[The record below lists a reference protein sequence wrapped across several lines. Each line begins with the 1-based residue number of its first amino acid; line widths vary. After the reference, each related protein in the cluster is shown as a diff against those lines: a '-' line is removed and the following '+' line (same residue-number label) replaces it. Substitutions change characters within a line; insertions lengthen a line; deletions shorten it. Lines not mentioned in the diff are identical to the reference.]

1 MSDPYSEFAGKY
13 AYQESE
19 RFKKV
24 LKVLMSED
32 DVKIANMLPVTA
44 EEIAGKTGKP
54 VESVMAILAGLFKKG
69 VIFETSKGYR
79 PARDIFQLH
88 DATGSDRR
96 SDDMWGRD
104 LLDAWWDF
112 SENELYKD
120 MAKWVNDFINPVS
133 KVLPARASIADPGK
147 LMPDEDIEGIIDRTT
162 RIAVVKCPCRRM
174 AQKCDRP
181 QEVCLQLNKGAEYTI
196 KRGSGREVSKD
207 EAKQIL
213 RTAAEGGLVHS
224 VGNTAEVGHY
234 ICNCCPDCCIFMQP
248 WLTYGGVEK
257 GIAKSRFE
265 AKVDVE
271 SCSGCQD
278 CVEQCPFGAI
288 EMVKVTGQ
296 KKMKAAVNPLKC
308 FGCGVCAVQ
317 CVANSIKLYEVREHS
332 KALSA

>member
-1 MSDPYSEFAGKY
+1 MSDPYSDFAAKY
-13 AYQESE
+13 AYQGSD

-24 LKVLMSED
+24 LKILMND
-32 DVKIANMLPVTA
+32 DEIAVANMLPAQA
-44 EEIAGKTGKP
+44 EDIAGKTGKT
-54 VESVMAILAGLFKKG
+54 VESVKDILAGLFNKG
-69 VIFETSKGYR
+69 VIFESSKGYR

-96 SDDMWGRD
+96 SDDLWGRD

-120 MAKWVNDFINPVS
+120 IAKWVNDFINPVS
-133 KVLPARASIADPGK
+133 RVIPARASIADTGK
-147 LMPDEDIEGIIDRTT
+147 LMPGEDIEGIIDLTT
-162 RIAVVKCPCRRM
+162 KVAVVKCPCRRM

-181 QEVCLQLNKGAEYTI
+181 SEVCLQLNKGAEYTI
-196 KRGSGREVSKD
+196 KRGSGREVSKE

-213 RTAAEGGLVHS
+213 RTASEGGLVHT
-224 VGNTAEVGHY
+224 VGNTPEVGHY
-234 ICNCCPDCCIFMQP
+234 ICNCCPDCCIFMLP

-288 EMVKVTGQ
+288 EMTKVSGQ
-296 KKMKAAVNPLKC
+296 KKMKASVIPVKC

-317 CVANSIKLYEVREHS
+317 CITDSIKLYDVRP
-332 KALSA
+332 AN

>member
-1 MSDPYSEFAGKY
+1 MNDPYSEFAGKY
-13 AYQESE
+13 AYQGSE
-19 RFKKV
+19 RFKKM

-32 DVKIANMLPVTA
+32 EVKIANILPATP

-54 VESVMAILAGLFKKG
+54 VDKVNSMLAELFKKG
-69 VIFETSKGYR
+69 VIFESSKGYR
-79 PARDIFQLH
+79 PARDIIQLH
-88 DATGSDRR
+88 DATGSDVR
-96 SDDMWGRD
+96 SDGVWGRD

-120 MAKWVNDFINPVS
+120 VAKWAKDFVKPASRVI
-133 KVLPARASIADPGK
+133 PARASIADPGK
-147 LMPDEDIEGIIDRTT
+147 LMPDEDIEGIIDSTT

-174 AQKCDRP
+174 AQRCDRP
-181 QEVCLQLNKGAEYTI
+181 LEVCLQLNKGAEYTI
-196 KRGSGREVSKD
+196 KRGSGREVSKE

-224 VGNTAEVGHY
+224 VGHTAGVGHN
-234 ICNCCPDCCIFMQP
+234 ICNCCPDCCIFMEP
-248 WLTYGGVEK
+248 WLTNGVVEK

-288 EMVKVTGQ
+288 EMVKVAGK
-296 KKMKAAVNPLKC
+296 KKMKAAVNPVKC

-317 CVANSIKLYEVREHS
+317 CTADSIKLYEVREHS
-332 KALSA
+332 KV